1 MTASLQST
9 AFLAKLLAPLP
20 EGEEQVSTPK
30 YLRQVQ
36 NDITLPWR
44 KGMEHVE
51 LAEARHT
58 VSALERRLGIESS
71 HLPSIIT
78 WRALVEAWRRQC
90 LIPAPSV
97 IWTFSGFQS
106 VNPFTGP
113 PDQDRHEPQWQYPIP
128 SGSPKVSILT
138 VPQKHSPAYVIVGLP
153 KKRVKTTA

>member
-30 YLRQVQ
+30 YQRQLQ
-36 NDITLPWR
+36 YDITLPWR

-90 LIPAPSV
+90 LIPAPTAKELRWKLRQSISAEDAPEVQAV
-97 IWTFSGFQS
+97 IDA
-106 VNPFTGP
+106 
-113 PDQDRHEPQWQYPIP
+113 DQ
-128 SGSPKVSILT
+128 
-138 VPQKHSPAYVIVGLP
+138 
-153 KKRVKTTA
+153 KRFGGGA